1 MKKFAMV
8 KPSRSEPSA
17 LSEDAT
23 TASSGSKGP
32 NKYAEEVLKDALKK
46 RFNEKFQL
54 SNPKANKLKAKSPLD
69 APDPPKK
76 KLESSDLSEAQ
87 LEGLTKKF
95 NQKIYISIG
104 ERVALATE
112 LGMTEQQVQVWFS
125 TRRTKLKKNQELAE
139 LITTDPKA
147 VSKSKAP
154 PQRKAK
160 GPPKST
166 ASQPKS
172 KDFQL
177 DALSKVA
184 NNEKKVKNPEVIDI
198 LDDEEELSKDL
209 INEQAVKVEEIPSVI
224 KPVSK
229 KSRSGKHQK
238 MESIDEEVECEKG
251 QSKNFDQ
258 KDEGKDKEIEVLRQ
272 EIKIILNDMVKK
284 SVMEKEIEAWR
295 MKCDSITKAFKEKEQ
310 VVKNLEVKIPNMIE
324 EFTKCVEN
332 KEYLFDLKEKE
343 LKKAEA
349 ALVEKDAELKN
360 GKLDISKLTH
370 ELDQWKNEKNDFV
383 VKVANLDVKV
393 SKLSNELFKK
403 EMEIKKLKEREK
415 ESLAKMKQ
423 LAQDLELK
431 QAESATQNQS
441 FAEMSRLKARS
452 ENQAATIQTL
462 NKTSDYQKSQIAYFM
477 KEVED
482 KAELINKKEV
492 ELNQLKENASKLSA
506 IQFNVSQ
513 LSSKCDN
520 QNKIIENQK
529 TIISKF
535 KIQSDDQAKQISKLA
550 ELQDKVN
557 ENNDL
562 RNSLK
567 QSLEKK
573 SGQVKN
579 LKNTIEIK
587 NSEMSKAKSVQDQ
600 MFSQINELEM
610 KNFNKSE
617 EIKTMEAK
625 YKTAVAAEKKSV
637 KTVSIQEATKEYM
650 KIVKENQKNK
660 KVTGKIHKD
669 VEIIT
674 LDEQTVRD
682 TDAPIPEKLLVK
694 DIIVPENSPDVVKE
708 CLEVEKGEDKIT
720 IDDSPEKETVL
731 LKFNFGEE
739 AVPYASEHKVQKK
752 NEGSRGGLSPVFD
765 VNEAAVS
772 EDSLIAA
779 TRNKLLPMLTYH
791 WPLVTTQ
798 PEHVHT
804 ASGADSKTRPVVER
818 KLSRKLV
825 KRAGVDMSQGRK
837 ERLAVKSVLMTDSV
851 IPAKRRRM
859 FSELHKYNCFLASR
873 DLLLPVTPQLS
884 SWEKLM
890 MMKLVL
896 NSSVF
901 SNPDLKVPELSSKLA
916 PSQPT
921 LSIAYNWP
929 VMLYQPCTSGSCPP
943 AASTDRAHKNSLN
956 LLHPLSNLPSSVAD
970 KKMTRKLVKRGD
982 VDLSRDERKAR
993 LAVKRSLIMDS
1004 GIPSKR
1010 RRLSLITFKC
1020 DILLSP
1026 SNLPVPLQPSCWERL
1041 TKMRL
1046 VMGSS
1051 VVVNPNPQDPKACV
1065 QLPQNQPLPR
1075 IAYNWPI
1082 MPYKQRLVVNA
1093 ELLPVSSL
1101 SGSPLS
1107 SLVQSC
1113 KAGQKRRAG
1122 AQSGIEGTS
1131 KRLRVETSTPVWP
1144 VVLYK
1149 PCPATGHLV
1158 DRSPAIRGR
1167 VSDTQDVWMGRK
1179 RPRCWDEPV
1188 KTSQPKRSKP
1198 NPSSSC
1204 WPIAILPTASKMPN
1218 STTNNPYAQI
1228 SSVTLHFNL
1237 PTFNPS
1243 SHLPPP
1249 AVIWPLAPFK
1259 ECVSVKSSHP
1269 LSPEVS
1275 GVQLL
1280 FPTSTSP
1287 PISLQ
1292 YQPPCTSWPLVPFQ
1306 PVSEGRKRQR
1316 TLGAPEPSSKK
1327 RKLSGGAE
1335 TALPGNDEMC
1345 SELVLDVLDSVSVK
1359 SLLRQV
1365 MKSNMKKIR
1374 VSLEN
1379 RPQLN
1384 QLFKKP

>member
-17 LSEDAT
+17 PSEDVPA
-23 TASSGSKGP
+23 ASNGSKVP

-69 APDPPKK
+69 AADPPKK

-166 ASQPKS
+166 ASQSKI

-177 DALSKVA
+177 DALSKIA
-184 NNEKKVKNPEVIDI
+184 DNEKKVKNPEVIDI
-198 LDDEEELSKDL
+198 LDDEEELSKEL
-209 INEQAVKVEEIPSVI
+209 VNEQAVKVEEIPSVI

-229 KSRSGKHQK
+229 KSRSGKPQK

-258 KDEGKDKEIEVLRQ
+258 KDEGK
-272 EIKIILNDMVKK
+272 
-284 SVMEKEIEAWR
+284 EKEIEAWR
-295 MKCDSITKAFKEKEQ
+295 MKCDSVTKAFKEKEQ

-462 NKTSDYQKSQIAYFM
+462 NKTSDYQKSQIAYFR

-579 LKNTIEIK
+579 LKKTIEIK
-587 NSEMSKAKSVQDQ
+587 NSEMSKFKSAQDQ
-600 MFSQINELEM
+600 MFSQINDLEM

-637 KTVSIQEATKEYM
+637 KTVSIHEATKEYM
-650 KIVKENQKNK
+650 KIIKENQKNK
-660 KVTGKIHKD
+660 KATGKIQKD

-682 TDAPIPEKLLVK
+682 TEASIPEKISVK
-694 DIIVPENSPDVVKE
+694 DIIVPENSPDVVVKE
-708 CLEVEKGEDKIT
+708 CLEVEEGEDDSII
-720 IDDSPEKETVL
+720 IDDSPEKETVP

-739 AVPYASEHKVQKK
+739 AVPYASEHKVQEETDDS
-752 NEGSRGGLSPVFD
+752 NGGLSPVPD
-765 VNEAAVS
+765 IKEAAAS

-779 TRNKLLPMLTYH
+779 TRSKLLPMLTYH

-804 ASGADSKTRPVVER
+804 ASGAGSRTRTGVER

-837 ERLAVKSVLMTDSV
+837 ERLAVKRVLMTDSV

-859 FSELHKYNCFLASR
+859 FNVLHKYNCFLASR
-873 DLLLPVTPQLS
+873 NLKLPVTPQLS

-901 SNPDLKVPELSSKLA
+901 SNPDPKVPELSSKL
-916 PSQPT
+916 PLSQLT
-921 LSIAYNWP
+921 LSIGYNWP
-929 VMLYQPCTSGSCPP
+929 VMLYQPCSTGSCPP
-943 AASTDRAHKNSLN
+943 SASTDIADKNSLN
-956 LLHPLSNLPSSVAD
+956 LLHPVSNLPSSVAD

-1010 RRLSLITFKC
+1010 RRLFLITFKC

-1026 SNLPVPLQPSCWERL
+1026 PNLFLPVPLQPSCWERL
-1041 TKMRL
+1041 MKMRL

-1051 VVVNPNPQDPKACV
+1051 LLVKPNLQVPKACV
-1065 QLPQNQPLPR
+1065 QLPQRHPLPS

-1082 MPYKQRLVVNA
+1082 MPYKQRLVVDA
-1093 ELLPVSSL
+1093 ELLLPVSSL

-1107 SLVQSC
+1107 SLMQSC

-1122 AQSGIEGTS
+1122 AHSGTEGTS
-1131 KRLRVETSTPVWP
+1131 KILRVETSTPVWP

-1149 PCPATGHLV
+1149 PSPATGHLV
-1158 DRSPAIRGR
+1158 DRSPAIRGI
-1167 VSDTQDVWMGRK
+1167 VSDMQDVWMGRK

-1188 KTSQPKRSKP
+1188 KTYQPKRSKP

-1204 WPIAILPTASKMPN
+1204 WPITILPTASKMPN

-1243 SHLPPP
+1243 SHLPPL

-1259 ECVSVKSSHP
+1259 ECVSVKSSHH

-1280 FPTSTSP
+1280 FHTSTSP
-1287 PISLQ
+1287 PISLH
-1292 YQPPCTSWPLVPFQ
+1292 YQPPCTASWPLVPFQ

-1316 TLGAPEPSSKK
+1316 ALGAPEPSSKK

-1345 SELVLDVLDSVSVK
+1345 LGLVLDVLDSVSVK
-1359 SLLRQV
+1359 SLSRQV
-1365 MKSNMKKIR
+1365 MKSKMKKFR

-1384 QLFKKP
+1384 QLF

>member
-8 KPSRSEPSA
+8 KPSRNEP
-17 LSEDAT
+17 LGPSEDAPA
-23 TASSGSKGP
+23 ASSGSKGGP

-54 SNPKANKLKAKSPLD
+54 SNPKANKLKAKSSLD
-69 APDPPKK
+69 ATDPPKK

-154 PQRKAK
+154 PHTKAK

-166 ASQPKS
+166 ASQPKI
-172 KDFQL
+172 KDFHL
-177 DALSKVA
+177 DALSKIA
-184 NNEKKVKNPEVIDI
+184 DNEKKVKNPEVIDI
-198 LDDEEELSKDL
+198 LDDEEDSSKDL

-229 KSRSGKHQK
+229 KSRSGKPQK
-238 MESIDEEVECEKG
+238 MEGIDEEVECEKG
-251 QSKNFDQ
+251 QSKNFDK

-349 ALVEKDAELKN
+349 ALAEKDADLKN

-415 ESLAKMKQ
+415 ESSAKMKQ
-423 LAQDLELK
+423 LAQDLDRK
-431 QAESATQNQS
+431 QAESATQNQHS
-441 FAEMSRLKARS
+441 AEMSRLKARS
-452 ENQAATIQTL
+452 ENQAATIQAL
-462 NKTSDYQKSQIAYFM
+462 NKTSDYQKSQIAYFR

-482 KAELINKKEV
+482 KTELINKKEI

-579 LKNTIEIK
+579 LKKTIEIK

-600 MFSQINELEM
+600 MFSQINDLEL
-610 KNFNKSE
+610 KNLKKTI
-617 EIKTMEAK
+617 EIKNSEAK

-650 KIVKENQKNK
+650 KIIKENQKIK
-660 KVTGKIHKD
+660 KVTEKIKKD

-682 TDAPIPEKLLVK
+682 TDAPIPEKISVK
-694 DIIVPENSPDVVKE
+694 DIIVPENSPDVVVKE
-708 CLEVEKGEDKIT
+708 CLEVEEGEDDNIIT
-720 IDDSPEKETVL
+720 DDSPEKETVP

-739 AVPYASEHKVQKK
+739 AVPYASEHKVQEESDDS
-752 NEGSRGGLSPVFD
+752 NGGLSPVPD
-765 VNEAAVS
+765 IKEAAAS
-772 EDSLIAA
+772 ED
-779 TRNKLLPMLTYH
+779 
-791 WPLVTTQ
+791 
-798 PEHVHT
+798 
-804 ASGADSKTRPVVER
+804 
-818 KLSRKLV
+818 
-825 KRAGVDMSQGRK
+825 
-837 ERLAVKSVLMTDSV
+837 
-851 IPAKRRRM
+851 
-859 FSELHKYNCFLASR
+859 
-873 DLLLPVTPQLS
+873 
-884 SWEKLM
+884 
-890 MMKLVL
+890 
-896 NSSVF
+896 
-901 SNPDLKVPELSSKLA
+901 
-916 PSQPT
+916 
-921 LSIAYNWP
+921 
-929 VMLYQPCTSGSCPP
+929 
-943 AASTDRAHKNSLN
+943 
-956 LLHPLSNLPSSVAD
+956 
-970 KKMTRKLVKRGD
+970 
-982 VDLSRDERKAR
+982 
-993 LAVKRSLIMDS
+993 
-1004 GIPSKR
+1004 
-1010 RRLSLITFKC
+1010 
-1020 DILLSP
+1020 
-1026 SNLPVPLQPSCWERL
+1026 
-1041 TKMRL
+1041 
-1046 VMGSS
+1046 
-1051 VVVNPNPQDPKACV
+1051 
-1065 QLPQNQPLPR
+1065 
-1075 IAYNWPI
+1075 
-1082 MPYKQRLVVNA
+1082 
-1093 ELLPVSSL
+1093 
-1101 SGSPLS
+1101 
-1107 SLVQSC
+1107 
-1113 KAGQKRRAG
+1113 
-1122 AQSGIEGTS
+1122 
-1131 KRLRVETSTPVWP
+1131 
-1144 VVLYK
+1144 
-1149 PCPATGHLV
+1149 
-1158 DRSPAIRGR
+1158 
-1167 VSDTQDVWMGRK
+1167 
-1179 RPRCWDEPV
+1179 
-1188 KTSQPKRSKP
+1188 
-1198 NPSSSC
+1198 
-1204 WPIAILPTASKMPN
+1204 
-1218 STTNNPYAQI
+1218 
-1228 SSVTLHFNL
+1228 
-1237 PTFNPS
+1237 
-1243 SHLPPP
+1243 
-1249 AVIWPLAPFK
+1249 
-1259 ECVSVKSSHP
+1259 
-1269 LSPEVS
+1269 
-1275 GVQLL
+1275 
-1280 FPTSTSP
+1280 
-1287 PISLQ
+1287 
-1292 YQPPCTSWPLVPFQ
+1292 
-1306 PVSEGRKRQR
+1306 
-1316 TLGAPEPSSKK
+1316 
-1327 RKLSGGAE
+1327 
-1335 TALPGNDEMC
+1335 
-1345 SELVLDVLDSVSVK
+1345 
-1359 SLLRQV
+1359 
-1365 MKSNMKKIR
+1365 
-1374 VSLEN
+1374 
-1379 RPQLN
+1379 
-1384 QLFKKP
+1384 

>member
-69 APDPPKK
+69 STDPPKK

-166 ASQPKS
+166 TSQPKI
-172 KDFQL
+172 KDFNL

-184 NNEKKVKNPEVIDI
+184 DNEKKVKNPEVIDI
-198 LDDEEELSKDL
+198 LDGEEDLSKDF

-229 KSRSGKHQK
+229 KSRSGKPQK

-251 QSKNFDQ
+251 QSKNFDK

-349 ALVEKDAELKN
+349 ALVEKDAELKT

-415 ESLAKMKQ
+415 ESSAKMKQ

-431 QAESATQNQS
+431 QAESATQNHS
-441 FAEMSRLKARS
+441 SAEMSRLKARS
-452 ENQAATIQTL
+452 ENQAVTIQTL
-462 NKTSDYQKSQIAYFM
+462 NKTSDYQKSQIAYFR

-482 KAELINKKEV
+482 KTELINKKEI

-579 LKNTIEIK
+579 LKKTIEIK
-587 NSEMSKAKSVQDQ
+587 NSEMSKFKSAQDQ
-600 MFSQINELEM
+600 MFSQINDLEL
-610 KNFNKSE
+610 KNLKKTI
-617 EIKTMEAK
+617 EIKNSEAK

-650 KIVKENQKNK
+650 KIIKENQKIK
-660 KVTGKIHKD
+660 KVTEKIKKD

-682 TDAPIPEKLLVK
+682 TDAPIPEKISVK
-694 DIIVPENSPDVVKE
+694 DIIVPKISPDVVKE
-708 CLEVEKGEDKIT
+708 CLEVVEGEDDNII
-720 IDDSPEKETVL
+720 IDDSP
-731 LKFNFGEE
+731 
-739 AVPYASEHKVQKK
+739 
-752 NEGSRGGLSPVFD
+752 
-765 VNEAAVS
+765 
-772 EDSLIAA
+772 
-779 TRNKLLPMLTYH
+779 
-791 WPLVTTQ
+791 
-798 PEHVHT
+798 
-804 ASGADSKTRPVVER
+804 
-818 KLSRKLV
+818 
-825 KRAGVDMSQGRK
+825 
-837 ERLAVKSVLMTDSV
+837 
-851 IPAKRRRM
+851 
-859 FSELHKYNCFLASR
+859 
-873 DLLLPVTPQLS
+873 
-884 SWEKLM
+884 
-890 MMKLVL
+890 
-896 NSSVF
+896 
-901 SNPDLKVPELSSKLA
+901 
-916 PSQPT
+916 
-921 LSIAYNWP
+921 
-929 VMLYQPCTSGSCPP
+929 
-943 AASTDRAHKNSLN
+943 
-956 LLHPLSNLPSSVAD
+956 
-970 KKMTRKLVKRGD
+970 
-982 VDLSRDERKAR
+982 
-993 LAVKRSLIMDS
+993 
-1004 GIPSKR
+1004 
-1010 RRLSLITFKC
+1010 
-1020 DILLSP
+1020 
-1026 SNLPVPLQPSCWERL
+1026 
-1041 TKMRL
+1041 
-1046 VMGSS
+1046 
-1051 VVVNPNPQDPKACV
+1051 
-1065 QLPQNQPLPR
+1065 
-1075 IAYNWPI
+1075 
-1082 MPYKQRLVVNA
+1082 
-1093 ELLPVSSL
+1093 
-1101 SGSPLS
+1101 
-1107 SLVQSC
+1107 
-1113 KAGQKRRAG
+1113 
-1122 AQSGIEGTS
+1122 
-1131 KRLRVETSTPVWP
+1131 
-1144 VVLYK
+1144 
-1149 PCPATGHLV
+1149 
-1158 DRSPAIRGR
+1158 
-1167 VSDTQDVWMGRK
+1167 
-1179 RPRCWDEPV
+1179 
-1188 KTSQPKRSKP
+1188 
-1198 NPSSSC
+1198 
-1204 WPIAILPTASKMPN
+1204 
-1218 STTNNPYAQI
+1218 
-1228 SSVTLHFNL
+1228 
-1237 PTFNPS
+1237 
-1243 SHLPPP
+1243 
-1249 AVIWPLAPFK
+1249 
-1259 ECVSVKSSHP
+1259 
-1269 LSPEVS
+1269 
-1275 GVQLL
+1275 
-1280 FPTSTSP
+1280 
-1287 PISLQ
+1287 
-1292 YQPPCTSWPLVPFQ
+1292 
-1306 PVSEGRKRQR
+1306 
-1316 TLGAPEPSSKK
+1316 
-1327 RKLSGGAE
+1327 
-1335 TALPGNDEMC
+1335 
-1345 SELVLDVLDSVSVK
+1345 
-1359 SLLRQV
+1359 
-1365 MKSNMKKIR
+1365 
-1374 VSLEN
+1374 
-1379 RPQLN
+1379 
-1384 QLFKKP
+1384 